1 MPVATQRVCTPI
13 HDALQSAKDTNFNIV
28 AKITAVE
35 APRHVSNGVVRQ
47 IWVSSTDCAGQ
58 ATQLDLWAS
67 CAERD
72 TKVGELIGVFSA
84 RIAAYNG
91 SPQKIRT
98 FPGTAIL
105 FNDDLKTVV
114 SQATYDLANDLD
126 PDSIVGVADVQ
137 KRAPRRRVADREMLI
152 SYYVRHGGKSKKDAT
167 SKVDLLMG
175 KYKVGEIK
183 SSLKAKYGYSV
194 REHSS
199 DDF

>member
-1 MPVATQRVCTPI
+1 MKLPGDPTGIAGME
-13 HDALQSAKDTNFNIV
+13 ALIKWV
-28 AKITAVE
+28 YE

-47 IWVSSTDCAGQ
+47 IWVSSIDCAGQ

-167 SKVDLLMG
+167 VVISTSTCALPVAAIQVQLVQCCTIAGLR
-175 KYKVGEIK
+175 
-183 SSLKAKYGYSV
+183 AC
-194 REHSS
+194 
-199 DDF
+199 